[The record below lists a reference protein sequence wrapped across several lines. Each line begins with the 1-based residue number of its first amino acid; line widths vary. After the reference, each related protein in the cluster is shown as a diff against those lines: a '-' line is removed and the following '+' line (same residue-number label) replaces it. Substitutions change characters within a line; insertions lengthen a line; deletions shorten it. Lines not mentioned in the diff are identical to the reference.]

1 MPDVFKHTDAI
12 IEIGP
17 DWLARLKRAAQE
29 SPLRRAR
36 VCLHIDP
43 EDAIQEMI
51 IALCEDTLFRPHRHH
66 DKTESFHIVEG
77 ELDLIVF
84 DDGGRPLR
92 IIQMGPIASGKTFCY
107 RLNAPLY
114 HALLPRTPFVI
125 FHETT
130 AGPFRNDAEFA
141 PWAPEQA
148 SALRAFLE
156 DSIYAGAA

>member
-36 VCLHIDP
+36 VCLHTAP

-51 IALCEDTLFRPHRHH
+51 IALCKDTLFRPHRHR

-84 DDGGRPLR
+84 DDGGRPSR

-114 HALLPRTPFVI
+114 HALLPRTP
-125 FHETT
+125 
-130 AGPFRNDAEFA
+130 
-141 PWAPEQA
+141 
-148 SALRAFLE
+148 
-156 DSIYAGAA
+156 